1 MNYFLS
7 FTLALALLAAPASA
21 STAATAVPA
30 ALPQPAP
37 HDNQVAPYQARFGRA
52 RPVVAVVG
60 ANTGTELSDYVVPY
74 AILAQ
79 SGAADV
85 LALATGPGPMLLS
98 PSLRIAPHATLTR
111 FDQRFPEGADY
122 VIVPAM
128 AEPGDA
134 ALVEWIGAQA
144 AKGATIV
151 SICDGALVAAR
162 AGVFRGRRAT
172 GHWATRARREREFPD
187 TTWLTNVRYVAD
199 GKAVSSAGISAAI
212 PASLA
217 LVEAI
222 AGRARADAV
231 AAAIGAAGW
240 SDRHDSARFSISA
253 GMLATFARNKLFNS
267 VEALA
272 IPLEAGVDELALALA
287 TDALART
294 RRARAYLVGKAGVA
308 GTAGA
313 AGADSE
319 PVRSRHGL
327 DILPAPSAT
336 LAGLRLRSMPLAEL
350 TSAHAAPLESI
361 LLRIEQRYG
370 RASAK
375 LAADEMEYP
384 LAPAPGPVPA
394 VASTPV
400 PAPDHPSALPA
411 AALAAAAPGGSPA
424 RR

>member
-1 MNYFLS
+1 MNYSVSL
-7 FTLALALLAAPASA
+7 TLALALLAPSAPASA
-21 STAATAVPA
+21 RANTSTSTSTSTVPV
-30 ALPQPAP
+30 PQ
-37 HDNQVAPYQARFGRA
+37 DNQIAPYQDRFGRA

-60 ANTGTELSDYVVPY
+60 GNTGTELSDFVVPY

-85 LALATGPGPMLLS
+85 LALAAGPGPMKLS
-98 PSLRIAPHATLTR
+98 PSLRIAPHATLAT

-128 AEPGDA
+128 AEAVDA
-134 ALVEWIGAQA
+134 ALVEWVRAQA

-187 TTWLTNVRYVAD
+187 TTWLANVRYVAD

-212 PASLA
+212 PTALA

-231 AAAIGAAGW
+231 AASIGAAGW
-240 SDRHDSARFSISA
+240 SDRHDSARFSLSA

-267 VEALA
+267 VEALG
-272 IPLEAGVDELALALA
+272 IPLQAGVDELALALA

-294 RRARAYLVGKAGVA
+294 RRARAYLVG
-308 GTAGA
+308 A
-313 AGADSE
+313 ADTGDA

-327 DILPAPSAT
+327 EILPEPRTS
-336 LAGLRLRSMPLAEL
+336 LAALQLRSIALAEL
-350 TSAHAAPLESI
+350 TSAHATPLDSI

-384 LAPAPGPVPA
+384 LAPATV
-394 VASTPV
+394 
-400 PAPDHPSALPA
+400 PA
-411 AALAAAAPGGSPA
+411 AAPAPTRVDPNARPAAVPAAAAPP
-424 RR
+424 